1 MILSTRL
8 CLAGIVIFGVPLV
21 FIVQNAINS
30 IKLARTNDPRINTRW
45 ISVIM
50 AIVNVIACLVIL
62 AVVIGLVIILINKT
76 QKPPFIGSSVY
87 DGSSDSSGLSA
98 VASSPTDVASAPTG
112 VASVPTE
119 VVATALT
126 STDSSSQ
133 TEVNVA
139 IGRDSIIPKDS
150 LVIQRNGNLF
160 TVDGTTAENFLEA
173 VKKLEKNTSR
183 TLIKRSST

>member
-1 MILSTRL
+1 MVLSTRL

-62 AVVIGLVIILINKT
+62 AVVIGLLIILINNMP
-76 QKPPFIGSSVY
+76 KPSSIGPLVHNNSSSAL
-87 DGSSDSSGLSA
+87 GGLSN
-98 VASSPTDVASAPTG
+98 VASALTDDDS
-112 VASVPTE
+112 ASTE
-119 VVATALT
+119 VVALE
-126 STDSSSQ
+126 SSPSDTD
-133 TEVNVA
+133 VV

-150 LVIQRNGNLF
+150 LVIQRDGNLF
-160 TVDGTTAENFLEA
+160 IVDNNAKAKDFLNA
-173 VKKLEKNTSR
+173 VKKLERAALKP
-183 TLIKRSST
+183 LVQRSSS

>member
-1 MILSTRL
+1 MVLSTRL

-62 AVVIGLVIILINKT
+62 AVVIGLLIILINNML
-76 QKPPFIGSSVY
+76 KPSSMEPLGY
-87 DGSSDSSGLSA
+87 IDSSLDSSA
-98 VASSPTDVASAPTG
+98 VASSLTDDDSAS
-112 VASVPTE
+112 TE
-119 VVATALT
+119 VVAAALA
-126 STDSSSQ
+126 SSSPSD
-133 TEVNVA
+133 TDVV

-150 LVIQRNGNLF
+150 LVIQRDGNLF
-160 TVDGTTAENFLEA
+160 IVDDDVKAKDFLNA
-173 VKKLEKNTSR
+173 VKKLKEND
-183 TLIKRSST
+183 TLKILTKRSSS